1 MMSVRPIFWYAL
13 TAVLLLALGL
23 GSLEHIALIKDL
35 QKQETLALEQE
46 YFAPR
51 EKTDTARFLA
61 AITQKAD
68 ELAVDLV
75 LFTTESNNGQG
86 MRCQTVA
93 AGAYNDLAAWLK
105 WLERQ
110 DSIEKIEGFVLENGP
125 GEGMQMAIDLLLY

>member
-68 ELAVDLV
+68 ELAVDWCSLRRR
-75 LFTTESNNGQG
+75 TT
-86 MRCQTVA
+86 
-93 AGAYNDLAAWLK
+93 
-105 WLERQ
+105 
-110 DSIEKIEGFVLENGP
+110 P
-125 GEGMQMAIDLLLY
+125 GKGCVVKR

>member
-23 GSLEHIALIKDL
+23 GSFEHIALLKDL
-35 QKQETLALEQE
+35 QKQETIALEQE
-46 YFAPR
+46 YLAPR

-61 AITQKAD
+61 AITQEAD

-75 LFTTESNNGQG
+75 LFTTESNNGQR

-110 DSIEKIEGFVLENGP
+110 ESIEKIEGFVLNNEQ
-125 GEGMQMAIDLLLY
+125 GEGMQIAIDLLLY